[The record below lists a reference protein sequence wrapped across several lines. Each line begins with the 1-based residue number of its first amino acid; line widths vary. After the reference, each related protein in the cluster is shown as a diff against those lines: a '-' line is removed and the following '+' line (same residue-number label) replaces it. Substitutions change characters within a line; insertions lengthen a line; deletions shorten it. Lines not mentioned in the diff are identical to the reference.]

1 MVGLD
6 KKEALLLHLR
16 SMNDEAAAGMHADAA
31 GRASPQFVNAY
42 SSVVLQLRDVSSTLP
57 ARPPA
62 RPPARLH
69 ACMPCASHL
78 MSSFWYGCYGL
89 VASSDQAWRVDT
101 PLPRD
106 PLPLPLP
113 VLQVNGKVQDKLEQL
128 DRPGSN
134 GELAAAGGGGSAGLQ
149 HQQLGASLAA
159 DAALQRQLQAQTPE
173 ALSAAALGEA
183 KAIVA
188 ACRGKISESAAEAS
202 AVSPAAAAGARDAQ
216 APAVASGQDWG
227 SAEGQQLS
235 GLIEGCVHSL
245 VLLQQ
250 GAESAALPAAT
261 LAAALDGAL
270 LAVQPHSAA
279 NRQLYAEIQAA
290 MKSLKL
296 QISAAS

>member
-1 MVGLD
+1 
-6 KKEALLLHLR
+6 
-16 SMNDEAAAGMHADAA
+16 
-31 GRASPQFVNAY
+31 
-42 SSVVLQLRDVSSTLP
+42 
-57 ARPPA
+57 
-62 RPPARLH
+62 
-69 ACMPCASHL
+69 
-78 MSSFWYGCYGL
+78 
-89 VASSDQAWRVDT
+89 
-101 PLPRD
+101 
-106 PLPLPLP
+106 
-113 VLQVNGKVQDKLEQL
+113 VQDKLEQL

-134 GELAAAGGGGSAGLQ
+134 RELAAAGSGGIGGSGGGAPGLQ

-173 ALSAAALGEA
+173 ALSSAALGEA

-188 ACRGKISESAAEAS
+188 ACRGKISESATEAS
-202 AVSPAAAAGARDAQ
+202 AASPAAAAGD

-227 SAEGQQLS
+227 SAEGQRLS

-290 MKSLKL
+290 MQSLKL